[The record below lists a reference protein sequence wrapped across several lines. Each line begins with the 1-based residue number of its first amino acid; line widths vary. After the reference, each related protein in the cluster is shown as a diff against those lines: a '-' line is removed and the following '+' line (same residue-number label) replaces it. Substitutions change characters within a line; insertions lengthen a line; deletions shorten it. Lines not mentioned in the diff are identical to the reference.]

1 MSLSEILQVLRR
13 RKFVVV
19 VGVVVSALLAGAVL
33 MQVPNTYSSGATVVL
48 SQPRRIGS
56 ASFKNP
62 MLGGESNV
70 NSATVELM
78 NALDSPE
85 TRVQLG
91 LGDQPRIF
99 GEDFTV
105 KNVASASVGD
115 FGDHPFLYV
124 TTVGHSPERAVS
136 IVDNLVQAG
145 RDYLRSSQQ
154 SRDVKPSSMIQ
165 LVTVVD
171 ATPPEAVATTRL
183 SLTGVTFLLG
193 LVLTTTLACVV
204 DRRRRRRD
212 AQRAH
217 AEPTPAVEHPDGPAD
232 ALRLHA
238 RPRDTTFV
246 NISRDELHDE
256 LTRLGWEHTTSI
268 VETLL
273 IEARRNGRADET
285 RLPSENNHVPSENNH
300 APPARSLNGPGRSGP

>member
-56 ASFKNP
+56 ASFKI
-62 MLGGESNV
+62 
-70 NSATVELM
+70 
-78 NALDSPE
+78 
-85 TRVQLG
+85 G

-154 SRDVKPSSMIQ
+154 SRDVKPSNMIQ

-256 LTRLGWEHTTSI
+256 LTRLGVVLEDTRDGTTWKLQS
-268 VETLL
+268 
-273 IEARRNGRADET
+273 
-285 RLPSENNHVPSENNH
+285 
-300 APPARSLNGPGRSGP
+300 